1 MRSDTA
7 RRRRPMR
14 DRRRRRYRG
23 DSLQEIAMSIVD
35 QVVARVAPAK
45 KEEELDAIELLK
57 KDHDDVDRLFKD
69 YDELVEGECSP
80 EDRRLMSTRICGMLA
95 VHAMVEEE
103 IFYPAARAA
112 QVDSDLL
119 DEAEIEH
126 GSMKELI
133 AQIGEASAAQ
143 RLYDARVKVL
153 GEYVRHHVKE
163 EERELFPACKKA
175 GMDLDALGA
184 RLRKRRD
191 ALMKI
196 LQAAP
201 ADIG

>member
-1 MRSDTA
+1 
-7 RRRRPMR
+7 
-14 DRRRRRYRG
+14 
-23 DSLQEIAMSIVD
+23 MSIVD
-35 QVVARVAPAK
+35 QLIARVTPAK
-45 KEEELDAIELLK
+45 DVEELDAVELLK

-69 YDELVEGECSP
+69 YDELVEGKCSP

-95 VHAMVEEE
+95 VHAMIEEE

-112 QVDSDLL
+112 KVDADLL

-133 AQIGEASAAQ
+133 AHIGEASATQ

-153 GEYVRHHVKE
+153 AEYVRHHVKE
-163 EERELFPACKKA
+163 EEHELFPACRDA
-175 GMDLDALGA
+175 GMDLDSLGA

-196 LQAAP
+196 LQSTP
-201 ADIG
+201 ADLG

>member
-1 MRSDTA
+1 M
-7 RRRRPMR
+7 
-14 DRRRRRYRG
+14 
-23 DSLQEIAMSIVD
+23 LIKEIAMSIVD
-35 QVVARVAPAK
+35 QVVARVMPAK
-45 KEEELDAIELLK
+45 EEEELDALEILR

-69 YDELVEGECSP
+69 YEELVDANCSP

-95 VHAMVEEE
+95 VHAMIEEE

-112 QVDSDLL
+112 RVDSDLL

-126 GSMKELI
+126 GSMKQLI
-133 AQIGEASAAQ
+133 ANVGEAHATQ
-143 RLYDARVKVL
+143 RLYDARVRVL

-175 GMDLDALGA
+175 GMDLDALGS
-184 RLRKRRD
+184 RLRNRKD

-196 LQAAP
+196 LQSTP
-201 ADIG
+201 ADLG

>member
-1 MRSDTA
+1 
-7 RRRRPMR
+7 
-14 DRRRRRYRG
+14 
-23 DSLQEIAMSIVD
+23 MSIVD
-35 QVVARVAPAK
+35 QVIARVTPAK
-45 KEEELDAIELLK
+45 DEQELDAVELLE

-69 YDELVEGECSP
+69 YDELIEGKRSP

-95 VHAMVEEE
+95 VHAMIEEE

-112 QVDSDLL
+112 KVDSDLL

-133 AQIGEASAAQ
+133 AHIGEAAATQ

-163 EERELFPACKKA
+163 EERELFPACRKA
-175 GMDLDALGA
+175 GMDLDALA
-184 RLRKRRD
+184 NRLRKRKD

-196 LQAAP
+196 LQSTP
-201 ADIG
+201 ADLG

>member
-1 MRSDTA
+1 
-7 RRRRPMR
+7 
-14 DRRRRRYRG
+14 
-23 DSLQEIAMSIVD
+23 MSIVD
-35 QVVARVAPAK
+35 QVVARVMPAK
-45 KEEELDAIELLK
+45 EEEELDALEMLR
-57 KDHDDVDRLFKD
+57 KDHDAVDRMFKD
-69 YDELVEGECSP
+69 YEELVDANSSR

-95 VHAMVEEE
+95 VHAMIEEE

-112 QVDSDLL
+112 RVDSDLL
-119 DEAEIEH
+119 DEAA
-126 GSMKELI
+126 KELI
-133 AQIGEASAAQ
+133 AHIGEASATQ

-175 GMDLDALGA
+175 GMELEALGK

-196 LQAAP
+196 LQSTP
-201 ADIG
+201 ADLG